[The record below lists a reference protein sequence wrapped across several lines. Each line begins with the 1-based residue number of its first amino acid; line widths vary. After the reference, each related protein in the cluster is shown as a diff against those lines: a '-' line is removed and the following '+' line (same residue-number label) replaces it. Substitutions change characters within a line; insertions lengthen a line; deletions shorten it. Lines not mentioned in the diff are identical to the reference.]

1 MAKRNNQTPYL
12 RLDFLQPLQELLI
25 EKSVDPRAL
34 LARPEFRDVL
44 HGDSK
49 LSNPRAQLQVLEM
62 VSKIINDP
70 SFALQLGQR
79 IQIASFGTVG
89 FALMSCTD
97 LREVIKLLIRY
108 HAIINSGSAFELLHT
123 DQGALLRLQITEDN
137 LLLRQLAMELS
148 FSSLCSMGEFLIN
161 RRIEGAELH
170 FDYPPPA
177 HAETYSRVFSMPI
190 KFNQPHCQL
199 AIPERTLSTAIRTA
213 NPGAQV
219 IFLQQCD
226 EMLRSLNR
234 VENTSARVRR
244 LLIQSGSV
252 FPDIQQVAAK
262 LHVTERTLRRRLS
275 SESTNF
281 RTICDEVKNVL
292 ACQYLLQ
299 TEFTVAEI
307 ANLLDYSETVSF
319 RRAFVRWNG
328 VTPSAFRQQQSMPS
342 IA

>member
-1 MAKRNNQTPYL
+1 MASHNNQTPRL
-12 RLDFLQPLQELLI
+12 GLDFLQPLQELLI
-25 EKSVDPRAL
+25 EKSVDPREL
-34 LARPEFRDVL
+34 LSLPEFQDVL
-44 HGDSK
+44 HTDSK
-49 LSNPRAQLQVLEM
+49 ISNPRVQLQIMEM
-62 VSKIINDP
+62 VSKAINDP

-97 LREVIKLLIRY
+97 LSEVIKLLIRY
-108 HAIINSGSAFELLHT
+108 HAIINSGSAYELLHT
-123 DQGALLRLQITEDN
+123 DQGTLLRLQITEDN
-137 LLLRQLAMELS
+137 HSLRQLAMELS

-161 RRIEGAELH
+161 KRIEGAELH

-177 HAETYSRVFSMPI
+177 HAETYSRVFSMPL
-190 KFNQPHCQL
+190 KFNQSHCQL

-234 VENTSARVRR
+234 VENTAAKVRR
-244 LLIQSGSV
+244 LLIQSGSL

-281 RTICDEVKNVL
+281 RTICDEVRNVL

-328 VTPSAFRQQQSMPS
+328 LTPSAFRQRQSLPS
-342 IA
+342 IS